1 MARRQPGV
9 ALAWLVVAVGFSVW
23 LLLSR
28 GPFIEPGRERKVR
41 VSTSERRL
49 PATRGEAHA
58 AAVEK
63 LDAALGVQARMG
75 QQEEVAAAGAAKLTA
90 GVELAAANE
99 QVAARK
105 AWLDYVEHGQ

>member
-1 MARRQPGV
+1 V
-9 ALAWLVVAVGFSVW
+9 LAWLVVAVGFSVW

-41 VSTSERRL
+41 VSRSERRP
-49 PATRGEAHA
+49 PATRGDAHA

-63 LDAALGVQARMG
+63 LDSALDEQVRKGR
-75 QQEEVAAAGAAKLTA
+75 QEEVAAAGPAKLNA